1 MDSKKT
7 TRVLALYEAI
17 GGEKEKNCLF
27 LVSFRRKKKKAK
39 TDLSLSCYLCFC
51 FFSSLDEIER
61 RQIEYICASQNL
73 LYYHYFVVVLECIS
87 RSKQAFRT
95 RRRKKISIEV
105 IQVYNACNLF
115 SGKGRRK

>member
-1 MDSKKT
+1 MRQWEGKREKK
-7 TRVLALYEAI
+7 
-17 GGEKEKNCLF
+17 KEELS
-27 LVSFRRKKKKAK
+27 VSVVVQTKEKKAK
-39 TDLSLSCYLCFC
+39 TDLSLSCYLCLC
-51 FFSSLDEIER
+51 FFSSIDEIER